1 MAFLDSI
8 RSDIGPITIAAA
20 MIFII
25 VGLTIMAMGY
35 VLGYLF
41 LGVGIIAIGARI
53 VGLV

>member
-1 MAFLDSI
+1 MAFLESI
-8 RSDIGPITIAAA
+8 RTDIGPITVAAA
-20 MIFII
+20 MILII

-41 LGVGIIAIGARI
+41 LGIGIIAIAARV